1 MKATQTLFF
10 STACFGFGVLLLAT
24 VASSEP
30 KPQAVSPAGTGAMP
44 VGSSTATSPVTTT
57 APTST
62 TPVGQPPDERR
73 THTQAAITLKV
84 LNQTEARQK
93 VEAAAKAMGG
103 FPTLVSDTE
112 LRLKVPPRQLSTLLD
127 QISAEG
133 LVIEKSLTREDLTL
147 ELAKLEGQ
155 LESKHAILAELRS
168 FFDGSDVAAT
178 LQIER
183 SMTDL
188 VNELEAVKGALR
200 VLRDRST
207 WASVHVSFQFRERQR
222 IESVTSEFDWLNTV
236 NLERFLGE
244 F

>member
-1 MKATQTLFF
+1 MKAIQTLFF
-10 STACFGFGVLLLAT
+10 STACFGLGVLLLAT

-30 KPQAVSPAGTGAMP
+30 KAQAASPAGTGVTP
-44 VGSSTATSPVTTT
+44 VGSSTAASPGTTAVPTVTT
-57 APTST
+57 A
-62 TPVGQPPDERR
+62 VGQPPGERR

-93 VEAAAKAMGG
+93 VEAAAKALGG

-112 LRLKVPPRQLSTLLD
+112 LRLKVPPQHLSTLLD
-127 QISAEG
+127 QVSAEG

-155 LESKHAILAELRS
+155 LASKHAILAELRS

-222 IESVTSEFDWLNTV
+222 LESVTSQFDWLNTV